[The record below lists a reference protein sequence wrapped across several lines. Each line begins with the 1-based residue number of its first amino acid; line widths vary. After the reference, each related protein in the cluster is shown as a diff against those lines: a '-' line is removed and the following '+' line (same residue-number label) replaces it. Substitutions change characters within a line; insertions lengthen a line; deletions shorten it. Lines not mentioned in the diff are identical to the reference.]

1 MIDVWG
7 IIYDDGK
14 NNSKYFEIYWWLKN
28 LCYIELKN
36 INYWYNNYIFFL
48 FEVIKFNSDMY
59 GFLMII
65 VWVCLINLFLY
76 IFFKRW

>member
-1 MIDVWG
+1 MYVGLYMMMEKIIVSILRYIGGWKIYVILNLKILIIDII
-7 IIYDDGK
+7 IIY
-14 NNSKYFEIYWWLKN
+14 
-28 LCYIELKN
+28 
-36 INYWYNNYIFFL
+36 FFF